1 MSLCSLFSPASNSFL
16 PCPTINNFISKILQ
30 NLDYQQ
36 QDKFQILELFTD
48 LIKKPISFE
57 SLPKLLQVLLSVSLC
72 PSLSRWL
79 LSSRL
84 LRALINSPK
93 SAHTQQQA
101 AQSLIFLEKKKKK
114 SMNKKEFP
122 LWRLNHKSMLPLS
135 HLLPLLLRAQAINN
149 NNNNINRAPSART
162 P

>member
-36 QDKFQILELFTD
+36 RDKFQILELFID
-48 LIKKPISFE
+48 LIKKKISE
-57 SLPKLLQVLLSVSLC
+57 SLPRLLQVLLSL
-72 PSLSRWL
+72 SLSLSLSHLGRFL
-79 LSSRL
+79 LASSALWSIPRNRLIRSSRVH
-84 LRALINSPK
+84 SH
-93 SAHTQQQA
+93 SF
-101 AQSLIFLEKKKKK
+101 SLK
-114 SMNKKEFP
+114 KKEFP
-122 LWRLNHKSMLPLS
+122 LWTLVHKSMLPLL

-149 NNNNINRAPSART
+149 NNINRAPSAGT

>member
-36 QDKFQILELFTD
+36 QDKIQILELFTD
-48 LIKKPISFE
+48 LIKKPISE
-57 SLPKLLQVLLSVSLC
+57 SLPKLLQGLLSVSL
-72 PSLSRWL
+72 SLSHLGCFL
-79 LSSRL
+79 LASSALWSIPRNRLISSSRVH
-84 LRALINSPK
+84 SH
-93 SAHTQQQA
+93 SF
-101 AQSLIFLEKKKKK
+101 SLKKKKK

-122 LWRLNHKSMLPLS
+122 LWTLNKKSMIPLL

-149 NNNNINRAPSART
+149 NKINRAPSART

>member
-48 LIKKPISFE
+48 LIKKKISE
-57 SLPKLLQVLLSVSLC
+57 SLPKLLQVLLSLSLSL
-72 PSLSRWL
+72 SLSRTPWL

-93 SAHTQQQA
+93 SAHTQQQG
-101 AQSLIFLEKKKKK
+101 AQSLNFLEKKRN
-114 SMNKKEFP
+114 S
-122 LWRLNHKSMLPLS
+122 LS
-135 HLLPLLLRAQAINN
+135 GHSFTNPYSLCCISFLFNC
-149 NNNNINRAPSART
+149 ARKQST
-162 P
+162 TTSTERRVRERHSRVSCTRS